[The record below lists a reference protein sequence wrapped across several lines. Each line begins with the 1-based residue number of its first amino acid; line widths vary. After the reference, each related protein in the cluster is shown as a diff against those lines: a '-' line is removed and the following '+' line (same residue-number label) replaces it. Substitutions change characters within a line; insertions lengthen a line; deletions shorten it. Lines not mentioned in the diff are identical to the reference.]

1 MTRSTAK
8 TEASK
13 TQIMFTISVDE
24 LKVILNEAIKV
35 NSDHLLEKIDELK
48 LEIHQ
53 LKESNID
60 MVKMLAKHPHNSIVV
75 QPEIY
80 TNDQNDSFLSGDTVV
95 KNALQK
101 NVNMLLNENDKTKK
115 SDEQRNSYS
124 AATKRSRKSR
134 DRQVLV
140 GTGMENKTDP
150 DEPNEFDD
158 FGASPRRCGYMSA
171 AANPSSTP
179 GLSKYLE
186 KRSPGHEFEVSKLN
200 SMGRNLSY
208 RIEAD
213 LELEKTLYTPSHWP
227 MGVIV
232 KRFRFAPKIIEIAN
246 SNSPN

>member
-1 MTRSTAK
+1 MARSTAK

-13 TQIMFTISVDE
+13 TQIMLTISIDE

-60 MVKMLAKHPHNSIVV
+60 MVKMLANHP
-75 QPEIY
+75 QPEMHM
-80 TNDQNDSFLSGDTVV
+80 NDQNDSFLSGDTVV
-95 KNALQK
+95 ENALQK
-101 NVNMLLNENDKTKK
+101 NVNILLDKNDKTEK

-134 DRQVLV
+134 DRKVLV

-150 DEPNEFDD
+150 NEPNEFDD
-158 FGASPRRCGYMSA
+158 FGASPRRLWLYVGRCK
-171 AANPSSTP
+171 PFSTP
-179 GLSKYLE
+179 EAIKKYLE
-186 KRSPGHEFEVSKLN
+186 KRSPGHEFDVSKLN

-213 LELEKTLYTPSHWP
+213 LDLEKTLNTPSHWP
-227 MGVIV
+227 KGVIV
-232 KRFRFAPKIIEIAN
+232 KRFHFRTQNNRDREF
-246 SNSPN
+246 

>member
-101 NVNMLLNENDKTKK
+101 NVNMLLNKNDKTKK

-158 FGASPRRCGYMSA
+158 FGASPRRLWLYVGRCK
-171 AANPSSTP
+171 PSSTP
-179 GLSKYLE
+179 EAIKKYLE

-232 KRFRFAPKIIEIAN
+232 KRFRFRTQNNRDREF
-246 SNSPN
+246 

>member
-60 MVKMLAKHPHNSIVV
+60 MVKMLAKHNSIVV

-95 KNALQK
+95 ENALLK
-101 NVNMLLNENDKTKK
+101 NVNMLLNKNDKTKK

-140 GTGMENKTDP
+140 GAGMENKTDP

-158 FGASPRRCGYMSA
+158 FGASPRRLWLYVGRCKS
-171 AANPSSTP
+171 SSTP
-179 GLSKYLE
+179 EAIKKYLE

-232 KRFRFAPKIIEIAN
+232 KRFRFRTQNNRDREF
-246 SNSPN
+246 